1 MAKKSQENLLD
12 HEYDGI
18 REYDNPTPAWW
29 HMVFIGTVVFSVV
42 YYVFF
47 QLGNAG
53 WTVQQAYDNAV
64 ARDLTSRFQEIG
76 ELEMDGPTIRKYM
89 DDEEWLTVGLA
100 VYEKHCRS
108 CHGDNGVGQSGPN
121 LTDNNYIHI
130 ETLDDIAR
138 VIDQGANNGAM
149 PAWGTRLHP
158 NEVVL
163 VSAYVANMRGKN
175 LPGRKAEGDKVITS
189 WPQPAADDTP
199 AESDEDPTDPSDPMD
214 PTDPEETDDAD
225 ADAP

>member
-1 MAKKSQENLLD
+1 MAEKTQENLLD

-53 WTVQQAYDNAV
+53 WTVEEAYRNAV
-64 ARDLTSRFQEIG
+64 SKDLISRFEEIG
-76 ELEMDGPTIRKYM
+76 ELEMDEPTVLQYM
-89 DDEEWLTVGLA
+89 GDEKWLTVGVS

-108 CHGDNGVGQSGPN
+108 CHGENGMGKEGPN
-121 LTDNNYIHI
+121 LTDEYYKNVKK
-130 ETLDDIAR
+130 LGDIAL
-138 VIDQGANNGAM
+138 VIDQGAANGAM

-158 NEVVL
+158 NEIVL

-175 LPGRKAEGDKVITS
+175 LSGGRKAEGDVIPP
-189 WPQPAADDTP
+189 WPDPPTEEASP
-199 AESDEDPTDPSDPMD
+199 EEGEDPTDLTD
-214 PTDPEETDDAD
+214 PTDPTDSDEAD
-225 ADAP
+225 AAPK